1 MGVKIGMKSE
11 DRYEDRMKIM
21 MSGVAEGWDLAL
33 VPGIC
38 HVLVTS

>member
-1 MGVKIGMKSE
+1 MGVKIGIKSE

-21 MSGVAEGWDLAL
+21 MSGVAEGWDAL
-33 VPGIC
+33 VPEIC